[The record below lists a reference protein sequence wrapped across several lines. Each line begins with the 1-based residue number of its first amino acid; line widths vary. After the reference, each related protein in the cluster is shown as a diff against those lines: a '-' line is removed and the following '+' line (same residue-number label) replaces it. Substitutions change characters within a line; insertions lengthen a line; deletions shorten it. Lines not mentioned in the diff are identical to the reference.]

1 MDVEYLLATAG
12 AQQELVLLHGWGS
25 NREIW
30 RPMLAALRP
39 WANIA
44 LLNLPGCA
52 PGSAD
57 APEIELQELLAA
69 VLAAAPQE
77 AVYVGWSLGG
87 QVALELAARHADRVS
102 ALVTVCSNPHFVA
115 ENDWPGM

>member
-1 MDVEYLLATAG
+1 MRLDVEYLLATAG

-39 WANIA
+39 WANVT

-52 PGSAD
+52 PGSGD
-57 APEIELQELLAA
+57 ASEIELQ
-69 VLAAAPQE
+69 
-77 AVYVGWSLGG
+77 
-87 QVALELAARHADRVS
+87 
-102 ALVTVCSNPHFVA
+102 
-115 ENDWPGM
+115 